1 MTPVLLALT
10 GVLLSSLAQLLLKQ
24 AANMSLSRQR
34 FDLAWLNPY
43 AILGYGLLLSA
54 VLTSAYVLRY
64 LGVGVLTSLT
74 ALAYPLVAVL
84 SGAIFKET
92 ICSRQWLGMTLICGG
107 VLVFNSA

>member
-10 GVLLSSLAQLLLKQ
+10 GVLLSALAQILLKQ
-24 AANMSLSRQR
+24 AANVSIASQR
-34 FDLAWLNPY
+34 LGLAWLNPL
-43 AILGYGLLLSA
+43 AILGYGMLLSA

-92 ICSRQWLGMTLICGG
+92 IRPRQWTGMVLVCGG
-107 VLVFNSA
+107 VLIFNWA